1 VPAGSCLRTS
11 PRQSC
16 AEILDHRTGKR
27 HAVARQ
33 GKAIAVTSDQ
43 ARAVV
48 YFVQEPASHV
58 DEQAVAAVAA

>member
-16 AEILDHRTGKR
+16 AEILDHPDRQTAR
-27 HAVARQ
+27 RRAPRQ
-33 GKAIAVTSDQ
+33 GDAVTSDQ